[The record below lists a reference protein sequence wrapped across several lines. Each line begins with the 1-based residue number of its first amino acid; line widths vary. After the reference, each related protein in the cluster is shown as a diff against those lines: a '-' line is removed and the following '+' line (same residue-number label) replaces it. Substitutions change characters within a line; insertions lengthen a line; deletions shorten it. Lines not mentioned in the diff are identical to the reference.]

1 MSNRDKSVTKIYAG
15 YLGLRLLLFFVA
27 LAICIVVG
35 LSGLWAVVIALVVS
49 GVVAY
54 PLARRQRDDIVRAL
68 NRGQNRAQ
76 DQAQN
81 RRRSK

>member
-1 MSNRDKSVTKIYAG
+1 MSGRRESSVMKIYAG

-35 LSGLWAVVIALVVS
+35 LSGLWAVIIALVVS
-49 GVVAY
+49 GIVAY

-68 NRGQNRAQ
+68 NRGSNR
-76 DQAQN
+76 AQN
-81 RRRSK
+81 RRSE